1 VPTRNPVTVDPEPT
15 RGPLIPLVPSA
26 RLGWLLAALGAAA
39 VVALAARMPLR
50 ELGTVVVAL
59 MAGLLVAAIADALAT
74 RRAWRAAP
82 LVWRRVLPPAM
93 AIGAVRKL
101 EGTLVNAGTRPWRV
115 RLFDGIDPSFEVDG
129 LPVEADVPAGATL
142 SVAYEARPRQRGM
155 ARFAPAELRVRSL
168 LRLFEHRFAV
178 GEPETVRVFPNFAA
192 VSRYAWLAG
201 DRRLAEIGVK
211 SFPRRGSGTDFKQL
225 AEYKP
230 GDAIRSI
237 DWKATQRHGRPVVR
251 EYQDERDQRVVF
263 LLDCG
268 RRMRADE
275 SAGALAGRRAA
286 PSPATPPR
294 GAATAGSV
302 GAFPCS
308 HFDSALDATLLLAWV
323 ALAGGDEVGA
333 MTFGG
338 GPGEAREIAPRKG
351 VRALD
356 GIVTG
361 LFDVEPRPTQPDYRA
376 AATAVMRAHQRR
388 SLVVLLTNFR
398 AEDADD
404 LADALR
410 LLRTRH
416 LVLVASLRE
425 RALAD
430 IALQPLVTEQ
440 DAIEVAGAHL
450 FAQDRDSAFRR
461 LAARDALLLDV
472 EPEGLAVA
480 LVNRYHA
487 VKRAGLL

>member
-1 VPTRNPVTVDPEPT
+1 MRI
-15 RGPLIPLVPSA
+15 PLIPSG
-26 RLGWLLAALGAAA
+26 RLGWVLAACGAAGAAA
-39 VVALAARMPLR
+39 LVARVPREPLGVAALALLA
-50 ELGTVVVAL
+50 
-59 MAGLLVAAIADALAT
+59 LVAILLAVDWAAT
-74 RRAWRAAP
+74 HRAWRRAP
-82 LVWRRVLPPAM
+82 LAWRRGLPPAM
-93 AIGAVRKL
+93 AIGAARRI
-101 EGTLVNAGTRPWRV
+101 EGTLVNPGARPWRV
-115 RLFDGIDPSFEVDG
+115 RLFDGVDPAFEVDG
-129 LPVEADVPAGATL
+129 LPLEADVPAGATL
-142 SVAYEARPRQRGM
+142 TVAYEARPRQRGV

-168 LRLFEHRFAV
+168 LRLLELRVAV
-178 GEPETVRVFPNFAA
+178 GEAESLRVFPNFAA
-192 VSRYAWLAG
+192 VARYAWLAG

-211 SFPRRGSGTDFKQL
+211 AFPRRGAGTDFKQL

-275 SAGALAGRRAA
+275 ME
-286 PSPATPPR
+286 PPR
-294 GAATAGSV
+294 SPPSLRSV
-302 GAFPCS
+302 GSLPPEGARPGLGRPGARPASASTGS
-308 HFDSALDATLLLAWV
+308 HFDAALDATLLLAWV
-323 ALAGGDEVGA
+323 ALSGGDEVGA

-338 GPGEAREIAPRKG
+338 GLEDAREIAPRKG

-356 GIVTG
+356 GLVTG

-376 AATAVMRAHQRR
+376 AATAVMRAHRRR

-425 RALAD
+425 SALAGV
-430 IALQPLVTEQ
+430 AGQPLVTEQ

-450 FAQDRDSAFRR
+450 FAQERDAAFRR

-472 EPEGLAVA
+472 EPAGLAVA